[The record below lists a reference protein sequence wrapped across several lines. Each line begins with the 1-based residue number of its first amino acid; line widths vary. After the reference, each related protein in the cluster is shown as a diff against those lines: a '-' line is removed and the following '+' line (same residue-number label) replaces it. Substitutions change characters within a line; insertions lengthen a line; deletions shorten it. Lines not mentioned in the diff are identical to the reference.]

1 MNRVKLH
8 GLAERAEQRRRERGT
23 LAALKRKVSDYPR
36 DEQKARH
43 SAIVFLTTLP
53 TKTLIA
59 VHKAAVQFHENQTTA
74 P

>member
-23 LAALKRKVSDYPR
+23 LAALKRKVSDYPK

-43 SAIVFLTTLP
+43 AATVYLATLP
-53 TKTLIA
+53 TKHLIA
-59 VHKAAVQFHENQTTA
+59 VHKAAVQHYNQTTA
-74 P
+74 S